1 MAGAYVL
8 VGGERC
14 MEDLDGSQLDA
25 TAVCEINSILSGE
38 VEDI

>member
-1 MAGAYVL
+1 ML

-25 TAVCEINSILSGE
+25 AAVCKINSILFWE
-38 VEDI
+38 VEDV